1 MVNQWLQELNDITVY
16 INICWFG
23 IWAMYFRFLWL
34 PYLHACHRPHNIFFQ
49 ACTQRAASK
58 LNPRPLPNIFF
69 VCRKKAFQF
78 KARGCRE
85 WKNWLNWNEWFQSK
99 RRHRKHLMNVF
110 FSMRPTGAAHSQASM
125 HQRRGLSRRVLCSGV
140 VLRRTNYSLVCENT
154 IIFWIMGASTNKTQI
169 FTWMPMPDIYG

>member
-1 MVNQWLQELNDITVY
+1 MVNQWLQELNYITVY
-16 INICWFG
+16 KYMLIWNLGTLCTSDFYDFRICT
-23 IWAMYFRFLWL
+23 
-34 PYLHACHRPHNIFFQ
+34 HAIDHTTLFFQ

-58 LNPRPLPNIFF
+58 LNPGPLPNIFF

-99 RRHRKHLMNVF
+99 SRHRKHLMNVL

-140 VLRRTNYSLVCENT
+140 VLRRTNY
-154 IIFWIMGASTNKTQI
+154 
-169 FTWMPMPDIYG
+169 